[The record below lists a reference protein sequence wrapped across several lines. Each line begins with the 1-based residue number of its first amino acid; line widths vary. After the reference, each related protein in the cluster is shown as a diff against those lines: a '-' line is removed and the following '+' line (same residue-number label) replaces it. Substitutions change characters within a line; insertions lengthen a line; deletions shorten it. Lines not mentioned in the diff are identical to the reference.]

1 MLRRTET
8 SHRFYLQRPMV
19 FLFSRP
25 ILPYYNK
32 GKKTIYS
39 YLNFIFFFLFLSDC
53 VAHSANLECV
63 RINGDFPRVPNRNLV
78 YIKDARAVRPYRSSD
93 FSRASNHALVCIK
106 DARAVR
112 PYKSSEF
119 PAWFTT
125 TYYFVPLR
133 KLVY

>member
-1 MLRRTET
+1 MVFATMLRRTET

-63 RINGDFPRVPNRNLV
+63 LDTYEVTIVRSRKIPIDE
-78 YIKDARAVRPYRSSD
+78 DARAVRPYRSIVIPDIVSTYGAYLLV
-93 FSRASNHALVCIK
+93 FFLSHEWALIFTKMPCG
-106 DARAVR
+106 
-112 PYKSSEF
+112 KS
-119 PAWFTT
+119 T
-125 TYYFVPLR
+125 
-133 KLVY
+133 

>member
-1 MLRRTET
+1 MVFATMLRRTET

-63 RINGDFPRVPNRNLV
+63 LFLLWRMWENVRNPQWNLRRG
-78 YIKDARAVRPYRSSD
+78 YASEEGCTH
-93 FSRASNHALVCIK
+93 RASL
-106 DARAVR
+106 
-112 PYKSSEF
+112 
-119 PAWFTT
+119 PAE
-125 TYYFVPLR
+125 
-133 KLVY
+133 

>member
-63 RINGDFPRVPNRNLV
+63 LNIYEVTIGHSRKIPINA
-78 YIKDARAVRPYRSSD
+78 DARAVRPYMPSEYPTCYRDAIYMTSLRS
-93 FSRASNHALVCIK
+93 L
-106 DARAVR
+106 
-112 PYKSSEF
+112 
-119 PAWFTT
+119 
-125 TYYFVPLR
+125 
-133 KLVY
+133 

>member
-1 MLRRTET
+1 MVFATMLRRTET

-63 RINGDFPRVPNRNLV
+63 RLKGYFRVSSIANLV
-78 YIKDARAVRPYRSSD
+78 CITDARAVRPYSS
-93 FSRASNHALVCIK
+93 NGI
-106 DARAVR
+106 
-112 PYKSSEF
+112 P
-119 PAWFTT
+119 
-125 TYYFVPLR
+125 
-133 KLVY
+133 